1 MANDTELTG
10 KTTAAVAMVATVLGV
25 VLPTALTGSIL
36 PLVLGLVGMAAC
48 TYALLGKD
56 YGVYAALAGVLLF
69 FVGGFAFWYPW
80 WQGIAY
86 ALAFKNPGGLQW
98 LVVGVLA
105 AVVIAL
111 LKLMTRTDDSG
122 YSSSTETTG
131 WAYVAGFFLV
141 FAAVGFLF
149 VGPMVSGMYAQEH
162 MANQVQSNAGTLEEL
177 PNSDQ
182 NRSRIAPEAVSRN
195 WATNSLQYPQYN
207 LEGGDITYING
218 TPHWSYSLSPDGM
231 VNSFTLQQRGA
242 VYVNQSS
249 MSKDMTI
256 QDDQKFRYGQ
266 GVALTDA
273 YDWQLAKHDYAA
285 DYRDPFVVP
294 HEGKSTMAVPYVE
307 HNWEFRLTPI
317 PQFYAVPEFGGVK
330 TIEQDGSIED
340 LSPEE
345 AQNSEVLGEEQNY
358 YPYSLA
364 RFKVESMAYKNGIV
378 NTWFGHEGQIEVP
391 GVPGQGN
398 DQPFT
403 VPTEDDGIQYF
414 VATEPWGNANGV
426 LEVWTIDAQTG
437 DMAVKEY
444 DGQST
449 QRGARKAVDS
459 VMATERVSRLG
470 DDMNAVEPIPVVVD
484 GQLYWQVRIVPD
496 SSSRITLVGFFNA
509 DTEETALVE
518 TTGQVNAFLAG
529 EQPTTGNQSDDTGD
543 SDSESA
549 SDCAFNIVVEYPDG
563 TTETTC
569 VPDGGSVTV
578 EEGNSTSG

>member
-10 KTTAAVAMVATVLGV
+10 ETTAAVTMAATVLGV
-25 VLPTALTGSIL
+25 VLPTTLTGSIL

-48 TYALLGKD
+48 TYALLGRD
-56 YGVYAALAGVLLF
+56 YGVYAALAGVALF

-80 WQGIAY
+80 WQPMVY
-86 ALAFKNPGGLQW
+86 DLALKNPGGLQW
-98 LVVGVLA
+98 LIVGVLA
-105 AVVIAL
+105 AVVIGV
-111 LKLMTRTDDSG
+111 LKDMSSG
-122 YSSSTETTG
+122 WG
-131 WAYVAGFFLV
+131 YVAGFFLV
-141 FAAVGFLF
+141 FAVVGFLF

-162 MANQVQSNAGTLEEL
+162 MANEVEHNAETLEEL

-195 WATNSLQYPQYN
+195 WATNSLQYPQYE

-218 TPHWSYSLSPDGM
+218 TPHWSYALSPDGM

-249 MSKDMTI
+249 MSKDITV
-256 QDDQKFRYGQ
+256 QDDQSFRYGQ

-273 YDWQLAKHDYAA
+273 YDWQLAQHDYGA

-294 HEGKSTMAVPYVE
+294 HDGQSTIAVPYVE

-330 TIEQDGSIED
+330 TVEQDGTITD

-345 AQNSEVLGEEQNY
+345 AQNSDVLGEEQNY

-364 RFKVESMAYKNGIV
+364 RFRVESMAYRNGIV
-378 NTWFGHEGQIEVP
+378 NTWFSHEDQIEVP

-398 DQPFT
+398 NQPFT

-437 DMAVKEY
+437 DMAVREY
-444 DGQST
+444 EGDST

-529 EQPTTGNQSDDTGD
+529 EQPTTGNQSDNAGD
-543 SDSESA
+543 RKS
-549 SDCAFNIVVEYPDG
+549 VV
-563 TTETTC
+563 
-569 VPDGGSVTV
+569 
-578 EEGNSTSG
+578 